1 MTRDPITQKKDSI
14 QRYFNAISMVFDWYF
29 HGISMVFTSYSTNL
43 LGVSWGCSGGISDWM
58 YVYIYSYMMLY
69 VQPYYMTI
77 GIVLMLITMGMPSY
91 NPNCKKLFWN
101 VLDGW
106 FLQDLDISPGT

>member
-58 YVYIYSYMMLY
+58 YVYIYIQLY
-69 VQPYYMTI
+69 DVICTTILYDHRYSAYANYY
-77 GIVLMLITMGMPSY
+77 GYAQL
-91 NPNCKKLFWN
+91 
-101 VLDGW
+101 
-106 FLQDLDISPGT
+106 

>member
-1 MTRDPITQKKDSI
+1 MLFQ
-14 QRYFNAISMVFDWYF
+14 WYLI
-29 HGISMVFTSYSTNL
+29 GISMVFQWYSRHIQPTYL
-43 LGVSWGCSGGISDWM
+43 GYLGVAVVVLVIGCM
-58 YVYIYSYMMLY
+58 YIYIYSYMMLY

-77 GIVLMLITMGMPSY
+77 GIVRMLITMGMPSY